1 MFAPSLHR
9 NQLKLYKVSVGIS
22 VFRPSSILSSVKEEN
37 DENLC
42 ADYDEEDC
50 RYAFVYYFD
59 KDYKV
64 HVRAQ
69 EERECPPKV
78 S

>member
-1 MFAPSLHR
+1 M
-9 NQLKLYKVSVGIS
+9 
-22 VFRPSSILSSVKEEN
+22 KEEN

-78 S
+78 RCFCILQLFRRTVDGKSKIGETKQDA